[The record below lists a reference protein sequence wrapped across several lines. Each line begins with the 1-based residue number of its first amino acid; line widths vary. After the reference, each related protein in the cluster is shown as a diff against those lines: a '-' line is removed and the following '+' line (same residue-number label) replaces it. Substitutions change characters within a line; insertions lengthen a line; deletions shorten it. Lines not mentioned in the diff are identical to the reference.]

1 VLSYAL
7 WKTGRGDSFV
17 KKAAVVVITLLW
29 LLCSALS
36 AAETKDR
43 TVDAKLKE
51 AGEAKKKHNYTKAL
65 TLLDEARNIYK
76 KHDSM
81 EHFEA
86 LTSEINSMVK
96 VMIEYSLRESDLY
109 KVLEAK
115 KLPLTREDVKR
126 LIDSNSLDFM
136 MIDGE
141 KKYFL
146 NCLSNSIYGDPSLL
160 KRWKPFKEASRTFI
174 KNSSW
179 LIYNNFADPDIKPY
193 TPYHSPQV
201 FLGMAKLK
209 IKNDQLPSKGALKL
223 WIPFPVTT
231 GSQTDVRLLSISP
244 AASVVS
250 LPDRDADIGA
260 LYMELPLPLKKKETE
275 ITIKYIFKQY
285 AVSFS
290 IDPEKVGAYDMESE
304 LYKHY
309 TRSDS
314 NCTIT
319 PEIKALAEKIT
330 DGERNPYLA
339 AKKIYDHV
347 VYQVKYGFMPHLTLG
362 VNGKSESIY
371 VYEKNHGD
379 CGAQSLFYSA
389 LCRAVGIPSRCL
401 GGMQLSPGMNSY
413 HFWAETYIPGFGWIP
428 VDTSIAQ
435 IGLQVDSISQAD
447 GRKFV
452 NYYFG
457 CIDPYRL
464 YLQKETDL
472 DFYPPMKSPRLLKMA
487 FQMPDAECEGC
498 EAFLPLLIDYR
509 TEFERVE

>member
-1 VLSYAL
+1 M
-7 WKTGRGDSFV
+7 
-17 KKAAVVVITLLW
+17 KKAAVVVLAFLW

-43 TVDAKLKE
+43 TVDAIVKE
-51 AGEAKKKHNYTKAL
+51 AGEAKEKHNYAKAI
-65 TLLDEARNIYK
+65 TLFDEARKIYK

-81 EHFEA
+81 ERFEA
-86 LTSEINSMVK
+86 LTREINSMVK
-96 VMIEYSLRESDLY
+96 VIIEYSLSESDLY
-109 KVLEAK
+109 KALEEK

-126 LIDSNSLDFM
+126 LVNSNSLDFM

-146 NCLSNSIYGDPSLL
+146 NCLPNSIYGDPSLL
-160 KRWKPFKEASRTFI
+160 KHWKPFMEASRTFI

-193 TPYHSPQV
+193 SPYHSPQV
-201 FLGMAKLK
+201 FLGEAKLK
-209 IKNDQLPSKGALKL
+209 IKKEHLPSKGVLKL

-231 GSQTDVRLLSISP
+231 GSQTDVRLLSVSP
-244 AASVVS
+244 AVSVVS

-260 LYMELPLPLKKKETE
+260 LYMELPLPLKKKEVE
-275 ITIKYIFKQY
+275 IKYIFKQY

-290 IDPEKVGAYDMESE
+290 IDPKKVGAYDRESE

-330 DGERNPYLA
+330 DGEKNPYLA
-339 AKKIYDHV
+339 SKKIYDHV
-347 VYQVKYGFMPHLTLG
+347 VNQVKYGFMPHLTLG
-362 VNGKSESIY
+362 VNGKSESAY

-435 IGLQVDSISQAD
+435 MALSDDFLSQAD
-447 GRKFV
+447 RRKYTD
-452 NYYFG
+452 YYFG
-457 CIDPYRL
+457 SIDPYRL

-472 DFYPPMKSPRLLKMA
+472 DLYPPMKSPRFLKMA

-498 EAFLPLLIDYR
+498 EAFLPLLIDYK